1 MSMETQDLSPVV
13 TTVEVNRSIEVA
25 FKTFTEG
32 LESWWPRGTH
42 SIGEGKIE
50 RIVFDDRA
58 GGRIYERWEG
68 GHEEPWADI
77 LAWDPP
83 RRIVLAWHPNP
94 EATVSTEVEITF
106 TDADGN
112 TTVRLEHRDWHL
124 LGDGA
129 AQAREDY
136 ATGWPRVLDL
146 FVGATG

>member
-1 MSMETQDLSPVV
+1 MATRDLSPVV

-32 LESWWPRGTH
+32 LDSWWPRETH
-42 SIGEGKIE
+42 SIGEDKIE

-58 GGRIYERWEG
+58 GGRIYERWND

-77 LAWDPP
+77 LVWEPP
-83 RRIVLAWHPNP
+83 RRIVVAWHPNP
-94 EATVSTEVEITF
+94 EATASTEVEVTF
-106 TDADGN
+106 TDTDGT

-124 LGDGA
+124 LGDRG
-129 AQAREDY
+129 AQAREEY

-146 FVGATG
+146 FRGASV